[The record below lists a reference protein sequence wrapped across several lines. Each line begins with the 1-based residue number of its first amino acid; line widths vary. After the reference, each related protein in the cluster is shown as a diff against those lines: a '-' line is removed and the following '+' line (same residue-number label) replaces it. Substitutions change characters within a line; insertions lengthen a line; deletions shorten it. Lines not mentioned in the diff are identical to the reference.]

1 MAGILTR
8 APAGQVKDSDMKSYT
23 PVRLVVV
30 LIVVTAWLIG
40 GTPGRAESND
50 IDDLR
55 QEVTA
60 LKRTLQSL
68 NARVE
73 SLERQVSA
81 RPESNAPVA
90 AALENAAPAAGPAA
104 TPSIPQASVRERWH
118 NITRGMSLEQVEALI
133 GRPERTMNVSANTVW
148 YYSYPDVGSGS
159 VVFAADGSVI
169 DWQHPPFNTWW

>member
-1 MAGILTR
+1 
-8 APAGQVKDSDMKSYT
+8 MKS
-23 PVRLVVV
+23 RLVVV
-30 LIVVTAWLIG
+30 LIVVTAGLIG

-60 LKRTLQSL
+60 LKQTLQVL
-68 NARVE
+68 DTRVE
-73 SLERQVSA
+73 GLERQVSS
-81 RPESNAPVA
+81 RPESTAPA
-90 AALENAAPAAGPAA
+90 AAVLENAAPAARSAT
-104 TPSIPQASVRERWH
+104 TPSIPRANAREGWH
-118 NITRGMSLEQVEALI
+118 NITRGMSLQQVEALI